1 VTGRTNVLLFLVLA
15 VIWGVAFAAIS
26 AGLAY
31 LPPVLFA
38 AIRYDIAGVLV
49 LAYAAWRVE
58 YWRPRTRADLLAVLV
73 GGTVVIGAYNA
84 LLFVGQQSVT
94 AAVAAVVIATNPILA
109 TGFARGLLPA
119 ERLSLTGIAGLLIGL
134 LGVGFVARPDPSNLL
149 ASDVIGTLLVLGAA
163 VSVALGSVLVQ
174 RLDPA
179 ISTEGMT
186 GWSNL
191 LGAGCLHLVS
201 FGLPGES
208 FGAAVWSAEALFAL
222 AYLAILASAVGYLI
236 YFELLSRVGS
246 IQVTLIS
253 YATPVFAALGGYLWV
268 GETIDLAT
276 VGGFS
281 LICVGFALVKRR
293 AIRAETL
300 RVAALFGRG

>member
-1 VTGRTNVLLFLVLA
+1 MSGHRTAVLFLTLA

-38 AIRYDIAGVLV
+38 AIRYDVAGVLV

-58 YWRPRTRADLLAVLV
+58 YWRPRTRADLLSVLV
-73 GGTVVIGAYNA
+73 GGTVIIAAYNA

-119 ERLSLTGIAGLLIGL
+119 ERLSLPGIVGLLIGL

-149 ASDVIGTLLVLGAA
+149 ASDVVGTLFVLGAA

-191 LGAGCLHLVS
+191 LGALCLHLVS
-201 FGLPGES
+201 LGLPGES
-208 FGAAVWSAEALFAL
+208 VAAAVWSVEALFAL

-253 YATPVFAALGGYLWV
+253 YATPVFAALGGYVWV

-293 AIRAETL
+293 AIRAEAP
-300 RVAALFGRG
+300 RIAALLSK

>member
-1 VTGRTNVLLFLVLA
+1 MSGHRNALLFLALA

-38 AIRYDIAGVLV
+38 AIRYDVAGVLV
-49 LAYAAWRVE
+49 LAYAARRVE
-58 YWRPRTRADLLAVLV
+58 YWRPRSRADVLSILV
-73 GGTVVIGAYNA
+73 GGTVIIAAYNA

-119 ERLSLTGIAGLLIGL
+119 ERLSLLGIAGLVIGLIG
-134 LGVGFVARPDPSNLL
+134 VGTVARPDPSNLL
-149 ASDVIGTLLVLGAA
+149 ASDVVGTLLVLGAA

-174 RLDPA
+174 RLDA
-179 ISTEGMT
+179 TISTEGMT

-201 FGLPGES
+201 LGLPGES
-208 FGAAVWSAEALFAL
+208 FAAAEWTVEALVAL

-253 YATPVFAALGGYLWV
+253 YATPVFAAIGGYLWV

-293 AIRAETL
+293 AIRAEAPRL
-300 RVAALFGRG
+300 AALLSK

>member
-1 VTGRTNVLLFLVLA
+1 VSGHRNALLFLALA

-38 AIRYDIAGVLV
+38 AIRYDVAGVLV
-49 LAYAAWRVE
+49 LAYAARRVE
-58 YWRPRTRADLLAVLV
+58 YWRPRSRADVLSILV
-73 GGTVVIGAYNA
+73 GGTVIIAAYNA

-119 ERLSLTGIAGLLIGL
+119 ERLSLLGIAGLVIGLIG
-134 LGVGFVARPDPSNLL
+134 VGAVARPDPSNLL
-149 ASDVIGTLLVLGAA
+149 ASDVVGTLLVLGAA

-174 RLDPA
+174 RLDA
-179 ISTEGMT
+179 TISTEGMT

-201 FGLPGES
+201 LGLPGES
-208 FGAAVWSAEALFAL
+208 FAAAEWTVEALVAL

-253 YATPVFAALGGYLWV
+253 YATPVFAAIGGYLWV

-293 AIRAETL
+293 AIRAEAPRL
-300 RVAALFGRG
+300 AALLSK